1 MESKSRGSAFINVG
15 ERCNVAGSRKFLRLI
30 NEKNYTEAIEI
41 ARTQVEN
48 GALILDINFDDG
60 LLNARDEMSHFVRL
74 LASEPEIA
82 KVPLML
88 DSSNFDV
95 IEAGLKCTQGK
106 SIVNSISL
114 KEGERLFLEHAQR
127 IQELGA
133 ATVVMAF
140 DEKGQADTYE
150 RKIEVCERA
159 YKLLIEN
166 GFPPQDII
174 FDPNILAVATGIEE
188 HNSYAADFIKA
199 TKWIKQNL
207 PHAKVSGGVS
217 NLSFAFRGNNKVREA
232 MHVVFLHHAIS
243 AGMDMGIVNAGS
255 LPLYQD
261 IEPKLLEAVEDVI
274 LNTTPHA
281 AEKLVEMAQHI
292 NQADEVNKQAKQDE
306 WRNKPVDE
314 RLEHALIKGIST
326 HLEEDLQEALTLYSS
341 PIDIIEQPL
350 MNGMR
355 KVGRLFGEGKMFL
368 PQVVKTARTMKN
380 AVAILQPSIEQNNA
394 QQGGQKN
401 GKILLA
407 TVNGDVHDIGKNIVS
422 VILACNNYDIIDLG
436 VMTPAELIVSTAI
449 KENVD
454 IIGLSGLIT
463 PSLEEMC
470 EVARLLE
477 QRQANIPLI
486 IGGATTS
493 EKHTALKIAPLY
505 SGAVFHSKDAA
516 YNVQIA
522 EQLRHAESREA
533 YIVAN
538 SDLQLKIQETEK
550 SGQLLTWEEAIH
562 RKPSLTE

>member
-1 MESKSRGSAFINVG
+1 MESKYNGSAFINIG

-41 ARTQVEN
+41 ARAQVEN

-60 LLNARDEMSHFVRL
+60 LLNARDEMSHFIRL

-114 KEGERLFLEHAQR
+114 KEGEDLFLERARR

-159 YKLLIEN
+159 YQLLTKN

-199 TKWIKQNL
+199 TKWIKQHL

-261 IEPKLLEAVEDVI
+261 IEPSLLHAVEDVI

-281 AEKLVEMAQHI
+281 AEKLVEIAQHVT
-292 NQADEVNKQAKQDE
+292 QGDEGNKQTKQDE
-306 WRNKPVDE
+306 WRNKPVNE

-326 HLEEDLQEALTLYSS
+326 YLEEDLQEALTCFSS

-355 KVGRLFGEGKMFL
+355 EVGQLFGEGKMFL

-380 AVAILQPSIEQNNA
+380 AVAILQPSIEKNNI

-422 VILACNNYDIIDLG
+422 VIMACNNYDIIDLG
-436 VMTPAELIVSTAI
+436 VMTPAEVIVTTAI

-477 QRQANIPLI
+477 QRRVNIPLI

-516 YNVQIA
+516 YNVQIG

-533 YIVAN
+533 YIMAN
-538 SDLQLKIQETEK
+538 TELQQKIQESEK
-550 SGQLLTWEEAIH
+550 SSQLLTWEEATH
-562 RKPSLTE
+562 RKPSLT